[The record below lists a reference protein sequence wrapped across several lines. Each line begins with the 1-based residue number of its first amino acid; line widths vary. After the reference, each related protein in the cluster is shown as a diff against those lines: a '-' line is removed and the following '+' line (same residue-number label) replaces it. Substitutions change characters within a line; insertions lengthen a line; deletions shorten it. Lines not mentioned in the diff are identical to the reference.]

1 MFLGHV
7 GIGLMY
13 DSSPTL
19 QEADE
24 DWVDQVLDEIQ
35 SEILRRCVICRLFR
49 LSEFSFALKIGPCGS
64 FVNLPCGVYNTK
76 NIASLCSKDS
86 F

>member
-13 DSSPTL
+13 DSSLTL